1 MEFEHRV
8 AVVTGGTGALG
19 SSVALDL
26 LRSGARVVV
35 TYRSEK
41 EWAALEARVGERRGK
56 LTGAKVDL
64 THAFEVEGLVAEVLS
79 KWQRID
85 HLVAVAG
92 GFAAGKSFE
101 TDDQTWDHMLNLNLH
116 SLIFCLR
123 SIVPAMIR
131 ENFGRIVTVS
141 SGSILRG
148 GGAGIAAYAVSK
160 GAVRQLSEILAD
172 ELKAYDIHVHCL
184 LPGTMDTEANRLAMP
199 KADFSKWVKTE
210 EVARLVHFLLSE
222 NSRAVRAVAVPVLG

>member
-8 AVVTGGTGALG
+8 AIVTGGTGALG

-26 LRSGARVVV
+26 LRTGARVAV

-41 EWAALEARVGERRGK
+41 EWAALEGRAGEHQGNLMGARV
-56 LTGAKVDL
+56 DL
-64 THAFEVEGLVAEVLS
+64 MQAPEVERLVADVLS

-101 TDDQTWDHMLNLNLH
+101 TDDKTWDHMFNLNLR

-123 SIVPAMIR
+123 PIEI
-131 ENFGRIVTVS
+131 GR
-141 SGSILRG
+141 
-148 GGAGIAAYAVSK
+148 A
-160 GAVRQLSEILAD
+160 
-172 ELKAYDIHVHCL
+172 HV
-184 LPGTMDTEANRLAMP
+184 
-199 KADFSKWVKTE
+199 
-210 EVARLVHFLLSE
+210 
-222 NSRAVRAVAVPVLG
+222 